1 MVDLPTRL
9 APSSNTTYFSEYSFF
24 HSNNLAYAFLL
35 KYIITSTNISMLYH
49 RIYISSIYIFY
60 IMCISSV
67 FYVVCLY
74 LYSKTL
80 FYITICKTLKTV
92 IWLKRNSNYLS
103 SFLVLLIFSVSS
115 IPIALIL
122 RNGIFQIILFSMHPE
137 ILAMHPAGE
146 NHCHKFS
153 YRNSKPCSCDAK
165 YTRQR

>member
-9 APSSNTTYFSEYSFF
+9 APSSNTAYFSEYSFF

-74 LYSKTL
+74 LYSKNTVYLL
-80 FYITICKTLKTV
+80 FVKTLKTV
-92 IWLKRNSNYLS
+92 IWLKGTQL
-103 SFLVLLIFSVSS
+103 FKFLLVLLIFSVSS